1 MKLNGTKRLTI
12 SYLALT
18 AALLALFMLNIFCGS
33 TALSPKDILSTLFS
47 AENNAL
53 AQKIIFGLRLPRAAM
68 VVLLGAALSVAGY
81 LLQTFFANPI
91 AGPFGYGCFRRCK
104 ARRCTNDGRA
114 FKSRLVHKLTHAD
127 FSFICRCHGRYGLR
141 LGRFTARKARRRA
154 RYLWRDD

>member
-1 MKLNGTKRLTI
+1 MKQNGTKRLTI

-47 AENNAL
+47 AGNNAL

-91 AGPFGYGCFRRCK
+91 AGRYGGFRRRK
-104 ARRCTNDGRA
+104 ARRCTHDGRA

-141 LGRFTARKARRRA
+141 LGRFTARKARRRSC
-154 RYLWRDD
+154 YLWRDD

>member
-1 MKLNGTKRLTI
+1 MKQNGTKRLTI

-47 AENNAL
+47 AGNNAL

-81 LLQTFFANPI
+81 LLQNFFANPI
-91 AGPFGYGCFRRCK
+91 AGPFVRGVSGRRK
-104 ARRCTNDGRA
+104 ARRCTHDGRA
-114 FKSRLVHKLTHAD
+114 FKSRLGHKLTHAD
-127 FSFICRCHGRYGLR
+127 FSVICRCHGRYGLR